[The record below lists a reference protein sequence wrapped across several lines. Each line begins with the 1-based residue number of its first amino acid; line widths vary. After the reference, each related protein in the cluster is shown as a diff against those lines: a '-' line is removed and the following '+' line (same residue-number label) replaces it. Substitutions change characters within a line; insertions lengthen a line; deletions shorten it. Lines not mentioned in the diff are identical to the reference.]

1 METLLLNYILIQIQH
16 ASISLHESFS
26 LTKNGVAGVHGN
38 LVFRRIADQS
48 LGVGEG
54 YVTRCSPI
62 TLIIG
67 NDFDFSVL
75 KDTHAGIR
83 GAQVNSNCR
92 CFRHCYPPLLQ
103 MISQYNQTL
112 KSQNDT

>member
-1 METLLLNYILIQIQH
+1 MK
-16 ASISLHESFS
+16 AFP
-26 LTKNGVAGVHGN
+26 LTENGVAGVHGN
-38 LVFRRIADQS
+38 LVFRRVADQP

-54 YVTRCSPI
+54 YVTRRGPI

-67 NDFDFSVL
+67 DDFDFSML

-83 GAQVNSNCR
+83 GAQVDSNCR
-92 CFRHCYPPLLQ
+92 CFRHRCPSPLRA
-103 MISQYNQTL
+103 ISRYIRTL

>member
-1 METLLLNYILIQIQH
+1 MENLTKLYVDTIATCTNIQLQH
-16 ASISLHESFS
+16 TLHENFL

-38 LVFRRIADQS
+38 LVFRCIADQS

-54 YVTRCSPI
+54 YVARCSSV

-67 NDFDFSVL
+67 DDFDFSVL

-92 CFRHCYPPLLQ
+92 CFRHCYPPLLRE
-103 MISQYNQTL
+103 SDVST
-112 KSQNDT
+112 